1 MWTLWRPLLSPS
13 RRRWSV
19 ERSRHRAAWR
29 ASREKGS
36 FHRGGEST
44 GDGSRARPR
53 KTRKSWI
60 EGRAATGA
68 ARRGTSVPA
77 CGGVEAWTGGGRL
90 PDADPELGS
99 VGRRAPAVP
108 PGAVARDWGRRARPP
123 AVSLSSDPFQNFH
136 LWSLCSGFTNPRG
149 GGEEYALQ
157 VRSSQEQQPSTPRNA
172 GSWSSRPGPHT
183 LGQMDVCPDA
193 AAATAVCSGSARCPA
208 GASPWLTCDPV
219 CPFPLWA
226 SVLAS
231 VQWVVQT
238 REAVMPPSSPVH
250 LEIQVFGWGKPRSQ
264 K

>member
-108 PGAVARDWGRRARPP
+108 PGAAARDWGRHARPP

-149 GGEEYALQ
+149 GGEEDALQ
-157 VRSSQEQQPSTPRNA
+157 VCSSQEQQPSTPGTLAPGAPGLGRTHS
-172 GSWSSRPGPHT
+172 GRWMFVRMQLRPQ
-183 LGQMDVCPDA
+183 L
-193 AAATAVCSGSARCPA
+193 SAPA
-208 GASPWLTCDPV
+208 
-219 CPFPLWA
+219 
-226 SVLAS
+226 
-231 VQWVVQT
+231 
-238 REAVMPPSSPVH
+238 
-250 LEIQVFGWGKPRSQ
+250 
-264 K
+264 